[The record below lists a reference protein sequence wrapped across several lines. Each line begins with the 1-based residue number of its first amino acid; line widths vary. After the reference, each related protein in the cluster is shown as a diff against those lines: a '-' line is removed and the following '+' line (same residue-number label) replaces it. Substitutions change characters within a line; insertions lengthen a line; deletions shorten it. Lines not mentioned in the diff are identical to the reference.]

1 MYKAFDIFALPY
13 LFKNQKV
20 AWSVL
25 DGPFGK
31 EFADG
36 MLKETGIRLM
46 AYADNGIRH
55 FTNSKK
61 AITKPDDLKGMKMR
75 VQPSPVFIELV
86 KSLGASPSAI
96 DWAELPAA
104 LTQGTVDGQENGVT
118 NILAA
123 SLYQSQKHVTLDG
136 HVYSLHAYLV
146 SDNFYQSL
154 TADQKKA
161 FDEGVAIAKDIH
173 RKLTAE
179 QDMNAGKILSEKGM
193 TVTELT
199 PDQVEAFRKVAQ
211 PAGARPPRE
220 GGRQGDR
227 RQADRCDGPGREE
240 ACEARSRSAFRI
252 RAVRISERYLRSEV
266 LMIRVTI
273 IDDGYDHYDVE
284 REVLARVGAEPMLRP
299 CRGDARAVVDAI
311 RDADA
316 VLVRESPVTAAA
328 IAAAPRLKGIVR
340 YGIGVDN
347 IDRDAATARRIYIAN
362 VPDYGTEDV
371 SDHAMALLLA
381 VARRVPSRD
390 AYVRGGGWY
399 SGSREKMHRLAGK
412 TLGLIGYGRIAQAFE
427 RKMRGFGIARVLAF
441 DPYAESAA

>member
-1 MYKAFDIFALPY
+1 MFKTLLATVATAVLIAGSGTAWAQAAKTIKYTHFQPGREDQPKHAAALAFKKHVEEKTNGALKVEIYPAGQLGNATTVLEGLRFGTVELAVVHDGGISSMYKAFDIFALPY

-179 QDMNAGKILSEKGM
+179 QDVNAGKILSEKGM

-211 PAGARPPRE
+211 PPV
-220 GGRQGDR
+220 
-227 RQADRCDGPGREE
+227 
-240 ACEARSRSAFRI
+240 
-252 RAVRISERYLRSEV
+252 RAHLEKEV
-266 LMIRVTI
+266 GKDIVGKL
-273 IDDGYDHYDVE
+273 ID
-284 REVLARVGAEPMLRP
+284 
-299 CRGDARAVVDAI
+299 
-311 RDADA
+311 
-316 VLVRESPVTAAA
+316 
-328 IAAAPRLKGIVR
+328 
-340 YGIGVDN
+340 
-347 IDRDAATARRIYIAN
+347 ATAQA
-362 VPDYGTEDV
+362 
-371 SDHAMALLLA
+371 
-381 VARRVPSRD
+381 
-390 AYVRGGGWY
+390 
-399 SGSREKMHRLAGK
+399 EKGM
-412 TLGLIGYGRIAQAFE
+412 
-427 RKMRGFGIARVLAF
+427 
-441 DPYAESAA
+441 